1 MTRCIN
7 LGVNVPIARQQTPN
21 KFIRFSHP
29 CHCERSVAIQQID
42 VARSALKIRCLIP
55 HVTYNKIKLPRCRRA
70 FLFWQSRAGLGYRR
84 PCKICRANRRAPARL
99 FAAGR
104 TPTTVFDSPCD
115 IQQNKNR
122 RTSRRFLFWQ
132 SQGESN
138 PCSQNEN
145 LMS

>member
-1 MTRCIN
+1 MPRSKVTIKSS
-7 LGVNVPIARQQTPN
+7 
-21 KFIRFSHP
+21 KFRVQSSNF
-29 CHCERSVAIQQID
+29 V
-42 VARSALKIRCLIP
+42 CL
-55 HVTYNKIKLPRCRRA
+55 
-70 FLFWQSRAGLGYRR
+70 
-84 PCKICRANRRAPARL
+84 PARL

-115 IQQNKNR
+115 IQQNKITPLSQGIFILAVPCGAWLTPPLQNLQVQTGVRPPAFLLRVEPQSRCSIPHVTYNKIKLPRCR
-122 RTSRRFLFWQ
+122 RAFLFWQ